1 MNFDKE
7 KGRNSS
13 TSDIAPQYYDE
24 VLHEPPKEDSLH
36 RGLRARQISMIALG
50 GAVGTGLVI
59 GTGTALRQGGPL
71 GLLLGYSFVGFVCY
85 LVMVAL
91 GEMSAYLP
99 HKKGFAGY
107 ATRFVDPALGF
118 ALGWNYLLKYWIA
131 TANNINASGVVVQY
145 WTQSVHIAIWMG
157 KLVVLRLDSSY

>member
-1 MNFDKE
+1 MPH
-7 KGRNSS
+7 
-13 TSDIAPQYYDE
+13 IPQI
-24 VLHEPPKEDSLH
+24 P
-36 RGLRARQISMIALG
+36 
-50 GAVGTGLVI
+50 
-59 GTGTALRQGGPL
+59 

-118 ALGWNYLLKYWIA
+118 ALGWNYLLKYVRSLHLYRTRCA
-131 TANNINASGVVVQY
+131 YLLLT
-145 WTQSVHIAIWMG
+145 
-157 KLVVLRLDSSY
+157 LVDCNCE